1 MLSSLTIT
9 LIILFC
15 TILAFLSGK
24 VPMSLTSMGIILA
37 LILTKVMSPAQAFSG
52 FINTNVIMFAG
63 MFVIGAAIT
72 KTSIIKRSQS
82 LVERYRDNRSKLIL
96 IACLAATLLSIL
108 TSATAAIAIL
118 LPLLIAIVNDVDIS
132 RSKILYPVAVV
143 ANIATATTFL
153 GIGSANMAWSSV
165 MIKAGGKTP
174 LQLWDFT
181 IVKLPILIVSII
193 YMAYIAPKLLPNH
206 DNNLFEDHLTKKNVD
221 TQLSPRKE
229 KIAIAIILLTIIFMV
244 LSSYIGVELYIIST
258 IGACLLVICGVLN
271 EKEALSSINLPTIFL
286 FGGVLVLSD
295 ALTKTGAGSVIANWM
310 STLIGNNT
318 NQFLI
323 AAVFFG
329 APFILTQF
337 MSNLATVA
345 IFAPLVATASVN
357 LGLDPRA
364 AVLAAVTASSCS
376 FLTPLAS
383 PAQTMIME
391 PGGYNLWNYIKA
403 GFPLAVIIM
412 VLGSLIP
419 LIYPMN

>member
-108 TSATAAIAIL
+108 TSATATIAIL
-118 LPLLIAIVNDVDIS
+118 LPLLIAIANDVDIS

-143 ANIATATTFL
+143 ANIAAATTFL

-229 KIAIAIILLTIIFMV
+229 KNR
-244 LSSYIGVELYIIST
+244 YCYYP
-258 IGACLLVICGVLN
+258 
-271 EKEALSSINLPTIFL
+271 INNYCY
-286 FGGVLVLSD
+286 G
-295 ALTKTGAGSVIANWM
+295 
-310 STLIGNNT
+310 
-318 NQFLI
+318 
-323 AAVFFG
+323 
-329 APFILTQF
+329 PF
-337 MSNLATVA
+337 
-345 IFAPLVATASVN
+345 
-357 LGLDPRA
+357 
-364 AVLAAVTASSCS
+364 
-376 FLTPLAS
+376 
-383 PAQTMIME
+383 
-391 PGGYNLWNYIKA
+391 
-403 GFPLAVIIM
+403 
-412 VLGSLIP
+412 
-419 LIYPMN
+419 

>member
-108 TSATAAIAIL
+108 TSATATIAIL
-118 LPLLIAIVNDVDIS
+118 LPLLIAIANDVDIS

-143 ANIATATTFL
+143 ANIAAATTFL

-229 KIAIAIILLTIIFMV
+229 KKSLLL
-244 LSSYIGVELYIIST
+244 LSY
-258 IGACLLVICGVLN
+258 
-271 EKEALSSINLPTIFL
+271 
-286 FGGVLVLSD
+286 
-295 ALTKTGAGSVIANWM
+295 
-310 STLIGNNT
+310 
-318 NQFLI
+318 
-323 AAVFFG
+323 
-329 APFILTQF
+329 
-337 MSNLATVA
+337 
-345 IFAPLVATASVN
+345 
-357 LGLDPRA
+357 
-364 AVLAAVTASSCS
+364 
-376 FLTPLAS
+376 
-383 PAQTMIME
+383 
-391 PGGYNLWNYIKA
+391 
-403 GFPLAVIIM
+403 
-412 VLGSLIP
+412 
-419 LIYPMN
+419 

>member
-108 TSATAAIAIL
+108 TSATATIAIL
-118 LPLLIAIVNDVDIS
+118 LPLLIAIGNDVDIS

-143 ANIATATTFL
+143 ANIAAATTFL

-206 DNNLFEDHLTKKNVD
+206 DNNLFEDHLTKKMLILNYRHEKKKSLLL
-221 TQLSPRKE
+221 LS
-229 KIAIAIILLTIIFMV
+229 
-244 LSSYIGVELYIIST
+244 Y
-258 IGACLLVICGVLN
+258 
-271 EKEALSSINLPTIFL
+271 
-286 FGGVLVLSD
+286 
-295 ALTKTGAGSVIANWM
+295 
-310 STLIGNNT
+310 
-318 NQFLI
+318 
-323 AAVFFG
+323 
-329 APFILTQF
+329 
-337 MSNLATVA
+337 
-345 IFAPLVATASVN
+345 
-357 LGLDPRA
+357 
-364 AVLAAVTASSCS
+364 
-376 FLTPLAS
+376 
-383 PAQTMIME
+383 
-391 PGGYNLWNYIKA
+391 
-403 GFPLAVIIM
+403 
-412 VLGSLIP
+412 
-419 LIYPMN
+419 

>member
-108 TSATAAIAIL
+108 TSATATIAIL

-286 FGGVLVLSD
+286 FGGVLALSD

-329 APFILTQF
+329 VPFILTQF
-337 MSNLATVA
+337 MSNLAIVA
-345 IFAPLVATASVN
+345 IFAPLVATASV
-357 LGLDPRA
+357 
-364 AVLAAVTASSCS
+364 
-376 FLTPLAS
+376 
-383 PAQTMIME
+383 
-391 PGGYNLWNYIKA
+391 
-403 GFPLAVIIM
+403 
-412 VLGSLIP
+412 
-419 LIYPMN
+419 